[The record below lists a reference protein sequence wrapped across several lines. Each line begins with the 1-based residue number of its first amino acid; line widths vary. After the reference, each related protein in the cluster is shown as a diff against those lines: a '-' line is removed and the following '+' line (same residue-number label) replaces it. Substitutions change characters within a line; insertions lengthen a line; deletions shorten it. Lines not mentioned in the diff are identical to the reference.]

1 MSDTDSIS
9 TTTRVPGT
17 YVNYNFTSGSS
28 TLATDD
34 QYVVIIAQR
43 LETGT
48 VAALTPTDVFS
59 SDQAA
64 TYFGHGSQAHLMAD
78 AVMRAN
84 GNVQL
89 AVCALDDDK
98 AGVAATGQLTLS
110 GPATSSGQIRLQVGD
125 KTLAVAVKAG
135 QTADDLLQSL
145 HEVMG
150 AEADLSVKVK
160 LDRVA
165 DKENGLILIA
175 KHPGTCGNEIGLS
188 LTITATGVSG
198 VLSPMAGGQGDP
210 DVTLALTAIYSAGHT
225 LIVMPYSTK
234 EALNAL
240 SEHLEGV
247 SGPTEQRGAVGVTG
261 WNGTLAT
268 GTTLT
273 TAANAARITCG
284 WHPGSVLGN
293 GILAAVY
300 AAIIAAEDDPSEP
313 LDNSVLT
320 GLDVTAQTR
329 WPMRTEMEKALHNGL
344 SPFNVVNNKVQ
355 LVRAISTY
363 VKNSQGID
371 DPTLLDINTIR
382 TLDYI
387 RKTWRT
393 RMSQRFPN
401 GGKLTDRRLLQIRS
415 ETLDVLYALQALE
428 MVENIDSYKDQV
440 TVTRNAQDNTRAD
453 TAIPAPVVRG
463 LHILTGTLYLY

>member
-1 MSDTDSIS
+1 
-9 TTTRVPGT
+9 
-17 YVNYNFTSGSS
+17 
-28 TLATDD
+28 
-34 QYVVIIAQR
+34 
-43 LETGT
+43 
-48 VAALTPTDVFS
+48 
-59 SDQAA
+59 
-64 TYFGHGSQAHLMAD
+64 MAE

-84 GNVQL
+84 SSVQL

-110 GPATSSGQIRLQVGD
+110 SPATSSGQVRLQVGD

-150 AEADLSVKVK
+150 AEADLPVSAT
-160 LDRVA
+160 LDSPA
-165 DKENGLILIA
+165 GKGTTLNLTA
-175 KHPGTCGNEIGLS
+175 KNKGACVNEIGLS
-188 LTITATGVSG
+188 LTITASGVSG

-225 LIVMPYSTK
+225 LIVVPYSTK
-234 EALNAL
+234 DALNAL

-261 WNGTLAT
+261 
-268 GTTLT
+268 TTLT

-284 WHPGSVLGN
+284 WHPGSVLSN
-293 GILAAVY
+293 GILASVY
-300 AAIIAAEDDPSEP
+300 AAIIAAEDAPSEP
-313 LDNSVLT
+313 LDNTVLT

-382 TLDYI
+382 TLDCI
-387 RKTWRT
+387 RKVWRT

-428 MVENIDSYKDQV
+428 MVDNIDTYKDQV
-440 TVTRNAQDNTRAD
+440 TVTRNKQDNTRAD
-453 TAIPAPVVRG
+453 TTIPAPVVRG
-463 LHILTGTLYLY
+463 LHILTGTIYLY